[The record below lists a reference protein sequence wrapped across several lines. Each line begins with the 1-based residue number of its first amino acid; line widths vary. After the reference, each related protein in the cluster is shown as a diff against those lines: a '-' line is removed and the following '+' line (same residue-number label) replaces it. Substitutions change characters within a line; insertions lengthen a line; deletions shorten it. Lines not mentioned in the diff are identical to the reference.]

1 MIPVVM
7 LDSKVWIVVHS
18 RHTDRPV
25 HDRQAEEE
33 EVDLEDLHDQDHV
46 VDQSHVVDRN
56 HVVDQDQE
64 LKENLHQICI
74 YAKNDRWWPMN
85 GKHVSEEKTK
95 TDLIQKF
102 ITSEKIMS
110 EKENSLLDLRN
121 VVENINP
128 FTSNQ
133 LHCTLMFFVRGGYFS
148 SRKVYERVHWLIL
161 RYLINTIC
169 RQ

>member
-7 LDSKVWIVVHS
+7 FDNKVWIVVPS
-18 RHTDRPV
+18 LHTDRPV

-33 EVDLEDLHDQDHV
+33 EVDLEDLHDPDHV

-64 LKENLHQICI
+64 LKQNLHQICI

-110 EKENSLLDLRN
+110 EKENSLLDQRN
-121 VVENINP
+121 VVENINLIHIP
-128 FTSNQ
+128 VISNDV
-133 LHCTLMFFVRGGYFS
+133 LWCFLYAGVYFS
-148 SRKVYERVHWLIL
+148 PRKIFERVHW
-161 RYLINTIC
+161 
-169 RQ
+169 